1 MTATKPR
8 WRVIPRITVVALTAI
23 TVLATAACGDS
34 ADDDPSVA
42 SASDA
47 ASADP
52 AETSDGAAGDE
63 QADLLAFAQC
73 MRDNGVDMPDPA
85 PGQEGLM
92 DALRG
97 SFEGADEATVQAAFE
112 ACQELIPQQA
122 IEERPE
128 LDEETQ
134 LALADCLRD
143 QGLDVPDDLFSGDA
157 AGLPEGIRREDLMP
171 AMEVCRDELD
181 LDFGGD
187 Q

>member
-1 MTATKPR
+1 MTATKARWHVVPR
-8 WRVIPRITVVALTAI
+8 MTVVALTAI

-34 ADDDPSVA
+34 ADDDPPVA

-47 ASADP
+47 ATADP
-52 AETSDGAAGDE
+52 SETSDGAASDE
-63 QADLLAFAQC
+63 QADLLVFAEC

-97 SFEGADEATVQAAFE
+97 SFVDADEATVQAAFE
-112 ACQELIPQQA
+112 ACQDLIPQQA
-122 IEERPE
+122 IDERQE

-134 LALADCLRD
+134 LALAGCLRD
-143 QGLDVPDDLFSGDA
+143 QGLDVPDDLFSGDGT
-157 AGLPEGIRREDLMP
+157 GLPEGITREDLMP

-181 LDFGGD
+181 LDFGGN